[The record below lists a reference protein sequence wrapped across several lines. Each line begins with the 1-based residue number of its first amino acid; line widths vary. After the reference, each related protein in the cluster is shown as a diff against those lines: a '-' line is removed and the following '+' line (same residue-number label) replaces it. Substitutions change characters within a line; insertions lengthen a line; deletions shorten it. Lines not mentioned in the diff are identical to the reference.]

1 MWNVFGSTMKTKEKW
16 RKVAFGRRERSCFD
30 ERERGQRNFA
40 NQNKQGH
47 KVYENTLKDA
57 NDI

>member
-1 MWNVFGSTMKTKEKW
+1 MKTKEKW